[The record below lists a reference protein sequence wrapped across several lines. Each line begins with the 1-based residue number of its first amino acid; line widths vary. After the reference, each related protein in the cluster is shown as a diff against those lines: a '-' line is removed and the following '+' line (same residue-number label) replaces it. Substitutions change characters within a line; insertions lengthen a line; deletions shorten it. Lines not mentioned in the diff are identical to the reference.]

1 MFKFKVIKNCFND
14 ASNVK
19 SDDCDFLL
27 ETDNW
32 NDYWFYTLYHLHAT
46 PKILREKQ
54 TRYLGY
60 LKILMKGQKEYQGN
74 LVADYVADKNGC
86 FMQLNENFCSISF
99 SPDFYKEISFILQSK
114 EERQLFAKS
123 LNMIFDIDNPIYQK
137 FKDEEGFEKSFL
149 RSATMDDYSLSYGR
163 YLLFSDK
170 TFFPLRE
177 KSISVSFDNDNS
189 IDINFSSSNNT
200 KSIEWLPDGIVAFV
214 GRNGVGKSST
224 LYNLA
229 KWIYMPTEKREMMKS
244 ISVTPNDLGVHKM
257 ILISYSAFDNFTLP
271 GETYSDFIKLAE
283 NIDSY
288 NRGRFVYCGVRD
300 VKEEIN
306 KRAKEIKNKAKDA
319 NNDEEINKIL
329 NQPFYESDHISDSI
343 IKPIGTLA
351 NEFHE
356 ALSKIHSNN
365 ELEKQWLGMLHRS
378 RQVHE
383 EFYEYLNDL
392 DPVFEKSMVI
402 ERFTKLSTGHK
413 FFSHALAHIIAY
425 TENNSLILFDEPEN
439 HLHPPFLSFMMS
451 EIRRILR
458 ERESV
463 MLVATHSP
471 IILQETFSRNTIV
484 VRRTGNDINVAHPE
498 AEIYGNTIG
507 NINELVFDL
516 TSDITKYHS
525 AIDGLYKKLDCR
537 KDANVKET
545 LSKLTK
551 ELGMEHLSAQLS
563 SYIINKFYSDKHVG
577 S

>member
-1 MFKFKVIKNCFND
+1 MLEFKFKVINNCFND
-14 ASNVK
+14 ASNVRC
-19 SDDCDFLL
+19 DDCDFLL

-32 NDYWFYTLYHLHAT
+32 NDYCFYTLYHLHAT
-46 PKILREKQ
+46 PKISKKDK
-54 TRYLGY
+54 TRYLGS
-60 LKILMKGQKEYQGN
+60 LKILMKGQEEYQSN
-74 LVADYVADKNGC
+74 LVADYASKTNGY
-86 FMQLNENFCSISF
+86 FTHLDENFCSISF
-99 SPDFYKEISFILQSK
+99 SPDFYKEISLILKTKK
-114 EERQLFAKS
+114 ERRLFVKS
-123 LNMIFDIDNPIYQK
+123 LNMIFDIDDPIYKK
-137 FKDEEGFEKSFL
+137 FKDEKGFEESFL
-149 RSATMDDYSLSYGR
+149 RYAQMDDYSLSYGR
-163 YLLFSDK
+163 NLLFSDM

-177 KSISVSFDNDNS
+177 KEISISFNNGNPIV
-189 IDINFSSSNNT
+189 INFSSINNT

-244 ISVTPNDLGVHKM
+244 ISVTPNNLGVHKM

-271 GETYSDFIKLAE
+271 GETYSDYIKLAE
-283 NIDSY
+283 DIDSY

-306 KRAKEIKNKAKDA
+306 KRAEEIRNKAKNA
-319 NNDEEINKIL
+319 NNNEEIKIL
-329 NQPFYESDHISDSI
+329 NQPFYESNHISDSI

-356 ALSKIHSNN
+356 ALRTIYSHKQ
-365 ELEKQWLGMLHRS
+365 LKKQWLDILDRS
-378 RQVHE
+378 RQVHG

-392 DPVFEKSMVI
+392 DLVFEKSTVI

-425 TENNSLILFDEPEN
+425 TEKNSLILFDEPEN

-484 VRRTGNDINVAHPE
+484 VRRTGNDINVAHPK

-516 TSDITKYHS
+516 CINEKD
-525 AIDGLYKKLDCR
+525 LYGEPAVGRRFKGIIWLQ
-537 KDANVKET
+537 
-545 LSKLTK
+545 
-551 ELGMEHLSAQLS
+551 G
-563 SYIINKFYSDKHVG
+563 YINYPS
-577 S
+577 